1 MEELLELWGDDKH
14 VHTVEEIGADAES
27 QQRTDLPTQVPD
39 AVVML
44 AGAFT
49 ELLVVNLSERTHSDR
64 IALRKLS
71 HDGTR
76 DDERG

>member
-1 MEELLELWGDDKH
+1 VEELLELRGGDKH
-14 VHTVEEIGADAES
+14 VHIVEVIGADAES
-27 QQRTDLPTQVPD
+27 QQRPDFPAQVRD

-49 ELLVVNLSERTHSDR
+49 ELLVVNLSERTHIDR

-71 HDGTR
+71 H
-76 DDERG
+76 ERNP